1 MMGTRIASAAAWSSS
16 PLDDCLDHLGTCESE
31 VSECQLRVEVLEAA
45 NTLLQHPLI
54 IVFLG
59 VALAVLAALELVRQ
73 VWHLQAGAV
82 PGSFPVDRVLG
93 WCLRRV
99 GRAIRPLF
107 CASVE
112 RAAGPEAAAAV
123 GELLDPFLASPPS
136 AASTP
141 ADRPAAAIV
150 TGRPRLATPS
160 TSRVVRSAPTPPA
173 PPPSVATIWE
183 SARSAPQLRSSR
195 STLDIERSAFALSLA
210 ARRLEAGPASL
221 QMELDRL
228 NRPYDNVR

>member
-16 PLDDCLDHLGTCESE
+16 PLDDCLDHLGSCESE
-31 VSECQLRVEVLEAA
+31 VTECRLRVEVLEAA

-59 VALAVLAALELVRQ
+59 VALAALAAMELIRQ

-82 PGSFPVDRVLG
+82 PGAFPVDRVLG
-93 WCLRRV
+93 WLCRRI
-99 GRAIRPLF
+99 GRVLRPLL
-107 CASVE
+107 CARVE

-123 GELLDPFLASPPS
+123 GEVLDPFLVSPP

-141 ADRPAAAIV
+141 AAAVV
-150 TGRPRLATPS
+150 TGRPRLATP
-160 TSRVVRSAPTPPA
+160 TPHRVVLGSRRSEPPPA
-173 PPPSVATIWE
+173 PPPSLATVWM
-183 SARSAPQLRSSR
+183 SARSAPPHHSSRSSR
-195 STLDIERSAFALSLA
+195 SIERSAFDLSLA
-210 ARRLEAGPASL
+210 ARRLEAGPPSL